1 MLVQTLGVDSGT
13 ADTPNTNLL
22 LFFLSLVAGLAEK
35 GIIPLHWYPLFA
47 KLFSFAG
54 EWEGGRVYDPQ
65 ALRGQ

>member
-1 MLVQTLGVDSGT
+1 MLVQILGVDSGT

-35 GIIPLHWYPLFA
+35 GIIPLFA

-54 EWEGGRVYDPQ
+54 EWEGGRVCDPQ